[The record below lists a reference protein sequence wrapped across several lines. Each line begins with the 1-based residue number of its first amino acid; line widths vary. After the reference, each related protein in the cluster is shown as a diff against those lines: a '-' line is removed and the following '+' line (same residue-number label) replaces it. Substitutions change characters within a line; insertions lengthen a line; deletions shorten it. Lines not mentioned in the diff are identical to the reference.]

1 MKNIVLAVEKF
12 SFLKEEQN
20 GQDVMVKAAIG
31 GISVVLD
38 LESGPVRGRSLF
50 VVKDCFQD
58 QILSF
63 LVLDNSR
70 LRST

>member
-1 MKNIVLAVEKF
+1 LFWLWKNF

-50 VVKDCFQD
+50 VPSV
-58 QILSF
+58 
-63 LVLDNSR
+63 VLTINYCGFN
-70 LRST
+70 